1 MYAIIYI
8 LEQMDSRASYELF
21 GTHKGLQYRQNTNI
35 DEFNTRLNGRMFSDS
50 PLEPNLSMRAVP
62 TKYTV
67 FPIVNH
73 RKPLTEEK
81 LNYVTYNQQMNFTP
95 AVSKGPVSGYI
106 NNVDSETILRNQTF
120 GLQRGMGQDLYVP
133 SSNSELY
140 NVSVI
145 SRPSI
150 QPHKGLFAGHTF
162 SSKPHPNVENTTIG
176 RDQFFNHTRT
186 QLRNSA

>member
-8 LEQMDSRASYELF
+8 LEQMDSHASYELF
-21 GTHKGLQYRQNTNI
+21 GTHKGLQYRQNMNI
-35 DEFNTRLNGRMFSDS
+35 DEFNTRLNERIFSDS
-50 PLEPNLSMRAVP
+50 PLEPNFSMRSVP

-67 FPIVNH
+67 FPVVNH

-81 LNYVTYNQQMNFTP
+81 LNYVSYNQQMNFTP
-95 AVSKGPVSGYI
+95 AVSKGPVSGYM
-106 NNVDSETILRNQTF
+106 NNVDTETILRNQTF

-133 SSNSELY
+133 SSKSELY
-140 NVSVI
+140 NVSVV
-145 SRPSI
+145 SRPSV
-150 QPHKGLFAGHTF
+150 QPHKGLFAEHTF
-162 SSKPHPNVENTTIG
+162 SNKPHPNVEHTTIG